1 MSTTHLTVNCFF
13 IKNINIIHTQNYH
26 KELNFFSYSLISF
39 WLTYN
44 TIVHLKV
51 EQKCNFYS
59 YLFNNDIITAFNEL
73 DRVCLF
79 YLGWDKGA
87 FINDVTQ
94 LGVGEKA
101 NTWVTLCIKIWDT
114 SCVTSFMYDPLRS
127 GKYI

>member
-1 MSTTHLTVNCFF
+1 M
-13 IKNINIIHTQNYH
+13 
-26 KELNFFSYSLISF
+26 
-39 WLTYN
+39 
-44 TIVHLKV
+44 HLKV

-87 FINDVTQ
+87 LINDVTQ

-101 NTWVTLCIKIWDT
+101 NTWVTLCIKIWDR

-127 GKYI
+127 GKYIKNAILILICYTLRVSDKVGCVIDWWVEHVI